1 MKKQYL
7 KENFQPVVEQSKSIA
22 EVCKKLSLA
31 TKGGNYQTINKY
43 IQKYQLSI
51 DHFTGQ
57 TWNKG
62 MIGCEE
68 STKTPLK
75 ELLQD
80 GTNVKSQNLKT
91 KLITQGFKQDV
102 CEECGCTNVWNGK
115 AITLELH
122 HKNGNHYDNRLEN
135 LQILCPNCHSQQK
148 GHRRRKSSPINI
160 PEIKK
165 IKNIIIC
172 EHCGKEFDSNRKSKK
187 VRFCSVECYHKFN
200 KQHIQDKN
208 TQIGLDKETL
218 ERVCVQFNN
227 ISELSKHL
235 KISRTT
241 IRKYLKE
248 YGLLDVFKAK
258 FDFRAK
264 VVLQYD
270 LNMNL
275 IQEWPSITD
284 AETTL
289 NISDIGKVASFK
301 RKSAGGFIWRYKE

>member
-1 MKKQYL
+1 MKEKYL
-7 KENFQPVVEQSKSIA
+7 KENFQPIVEQSKSIA
-22 EVCKKLSLA
+22 EVCRKLSLA
-31 TKGGNYQTINKY
+31 EKGSNYVTVSKY
-43 IQKYQLSI
+43 INMYNLNT

-62 MIGCEE
+62 MIGCEK
-68 STKTPLK
+68 SAKTPLK
-75 ELLQD
+75 EMLQN

-135 LQILCPNCHSQQK
+135 LQILCPNCHSQQE
-148 GHRRRKSSPINI
+148 GHRRRKNKPVIIS
-160 PEIKK
+160 KVQK
-165 IKNIIIC
+165 QKNIVVC
-172 EHCGKEFDSNRKSKK
+172 ENCGKEFDPHRRSKK
-187 VRFCSVECYHKFN
+187 VRFCSIECYHEFSK
-200 KQHIQDKN
+200 KYVQDKN
-208 TQIGLDKETL
+208 KQVELDKETL
-218 ERVCVQFNN
+218 EKACGQFNN
-227 ISELSKHL
+227 ITELSNHL

-248 YGLLDVFKAK
+248 YNLLDTFKTK

-275 IQEWPSITD
+275 IKEWPSITD

-289 NISDIGKVASFK
+289 NISDIGKVALFK